1 MAIRD
6 LRVENYDLRS
16 DGVAGGFRRDFEFWI
31 LNFECVKFPAP
42 WAQQFEPAGRQ
53 SAATAKRYPRPN
65 RCTKPLPRSQLARY
79 YGGSFLFIARCSIP
93 IGMAIGE
100 AGLLMYG

>member
-1 MAIRD
+1 MHKGEFSFD
-6 LRVENYDLRS
+6 LRVQICDLRC

-53 SAATAKRYPRPN
+53 SAATAKRASIRTLHKN
-65 RCTKPLPRSQLARY
+65 HRPRSQLA
-79 YGGSFLFIARCSIP
+79 G
-93 IGMAIGE
+93 
-100 AGLLMYG
+100 